1 MHILFWLMQ
10 YVKKTFSK
18 YRIEEG
24 SFKEVPLLQH
34 LDLSIN
40 RFSSL
45 HQVYPNETTKFEK
58 LNWTL
63 FSIIQEIFSSLK
75 HLKSLNL
82 AENQLEDING
92 LLTTQ
97 INLKW
102 LNISNNKLAWFDYA
116 FIPPGKNHR
125 MVLKISPDNKNYFKI
140 IQG

>member
-1 MHILFWLMQ
+1 MQ

-58 LNWTL
+58 LN
-63 FSIIQEIFSSLK
+63 
-75 HLKSLNL
+75 
-82 AENQLEDING
+82 
-92 LLTTQ
+92 
-97 INLKW
+97 
-102 LNISNNKLAWFDYA
+102 
-116 FIPPGKNHR
+116 
-125 MVLKISPDNKNYFKI
+125 
-140 IQG
+140 